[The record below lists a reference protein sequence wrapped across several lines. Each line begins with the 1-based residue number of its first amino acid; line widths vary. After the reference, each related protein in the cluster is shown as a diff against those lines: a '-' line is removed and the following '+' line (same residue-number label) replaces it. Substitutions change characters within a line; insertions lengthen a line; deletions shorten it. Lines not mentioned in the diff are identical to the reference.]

1 MLALRGPQ
9 YVMATELD
17 EIKSILASDVDED
30 EEADLS
36 ALDKIK
42 TKAKEMSSRTVLL
55 PILIMM
61 LMLTLQVCHFFYF
74 ISNYRYISSNAIMS
88 VLMYVLEKKLECWN
102 SVVCNRCL
110 YYGLDRYIFSFKDP
124 YIISATVRIRQRLL
138 LFLGYFQTSKCQNE
152 QLCFV
157 HFSQQWVHFRLH
169 DLCHDYDQCW
179 A

>member
-30 EEADLS
+30 EGADLS

-74 ISNYRYISSNAIMS
+74 ISNYIFLQTQS
-88 VLMYVLEKKLECWN
+88 
-102 SVVCNRCL
+102 CL
-110 YYGLDRYIFSFKDP
+110 S
-124 YIISATVRIRQRLL
+124 
-138 LFLGYFQTSKCQNE
+138 
-152 QLCFV
+152 
-157 HFSQQWVHFRLH
+157 
-169 DLCHDYDQCW
+169 
-179 A
+179 

>member
-61 LMLTLQVCHFFYF
+61 LMLTLQVSHFFTSYLTIYF
-74 ISNYRYISSNAIMS
+74 FKRNHVCPNVCPRKKARM
-88 VLMYVLEKKLECWN
+88 LE
-102 SVVCNRCL
+102 
-110 YYGLDRYIFSFKDP
+110 
-124 YIISATVRIRQRLL
+124 
-138 LFLGYFQTSKCQNE
+138 
-152 QLCFV
+152 LC
-157 HFSQQWVHFRLH
+157 SL
-169 DLCHDYDQCW
+169 
-179 A
+179 